1 MKNDYFLIF
10 SFVQVISPRFWV
22 CKAVAYIL
30 ELHEMIVVLHVV
42 ACPFVFIWF
51 YARDWIEI
59 CAQTNEK

>member
-10 SFVQVISPRFWV
+10 SFVQAISPRWV

-42 ACPFVFIWF
+42 AYPFVFIWF

-59 CAQTNEK
+59 CAQTYEK